1 MPNMAMQA
9 SAQAGLIKP
18 YVNSWSSKGLQ
29 GTPRDSEGLQGTP
42 RGSKGLQ
49 GTPRDSKGLQ
59 GTPKDS
65 KGLQGTPRD
74 SKGLQG
80 TPRRSPLESLGSC
93 SHKTYKTSLCWGVYK
108 AKECRAACFSFFF
121 FLSAAFSSF
130 VWSFNSCRA
139 CWRRVLISAT
149 LSMY

>member
-74 SKGLQG
+74 SKGPQG
-80 TPRRSPLESLGSC
+80 GVPWSPLEAV
-93 SHKTYKTSLCWGVYK
+93 HI
-108 AKECRAACFSFFF
+108 RPIRPACAEACIRPK
-121 FLSAAFSSF
+121 SAVQLASASSF
-130 VWSFNSCRA
+130 S
-139 CWRRVLISAT
+139 
-149 LSMY
+149 